1 MPVFTI
7 SRDFASGGRKLGR
20 MLAKKIDYQ
29 YVDKYLFQK
38 IAEDLNV
45 SEKTLESFEKSR
57 EYRMSNVFSRL
68 FSKSYIER
76 IVGYDKSVVEEQE
89 YQASLK
95 NLILGVA
102 QEDNVV
108 IIGRAAYFFLK
119 DMENCFHIRLFA
131 PMDWRMKFAVEK
143 RGTPRDRVKEIIEK
157 RDINELWFRRLIC
170 GERFD
175 DQFLFHLNLN
185 ISLISFEKAVDVI
198 ITLADL
204 SERAHN

>member
-1 MPVFTI
+1 MAIITI

-20 MLAKKIDYQ
+20 LLAKKIDYQ

-57 EYRMSNVFSRL
+57 EYRVSNIFSNL
-68 FSKSYIER
+68 FSKNYIQR
-76 IVGYDKSVVEEQE
+76 IVGHDKSVVEEQE
-89 YQASLK
+89 YQNSLK

-119 DMENCFHIRLFA
+119 DMENCYHIRLFA
-131 PMDWRMKFAVEK
+131 SMDWRKKYVVEK
-143 RGTPRDRVKEIIEK
+143 LGSPRNRIQAIIEK
-157 RDINELWFRRLIC
+157 RDVTELWFNRLIC
-170 GERFD
+170 GEHFD
-175 DQFLFHLNLN
+175 DHSLFHLTLN
-185 ISLISFEKAVDVI
+185 MTSISFEKAIELVMSVPQ
-198 ITLADL
+198 LG
-204 SERAHN
+204 